1 MTFMTAKLSSD
12 FDYVAANVQKVR
24 EIIEQAAARSGRKPE
39 DIELMAVTKTMPA
52 QAVSAAFDCGITL
65 FGENR
70 VQELLDKLPELE
82 MTGRS
87 AHIIGHMQTNKVKYI
102 IDKVDMIQSLDSLHL
117 AQEIDRQAEKSKK
130 IMKVLIEVNIGRESS
145 KSGVMPE
152 ELSDFID
159 RVSVLSHIKICGL
172 MAIPPFDEDKE
183 KTRLYFK
190 QIRKLFID
198 NAVKKSDNIDM
209 NVLSMGMSSD
219 FAIAIEEGSTMIRVG
234 TSIFGKRN

>member
-1 MTFMTAKLSSD
+1 MTAKLSSD

-117 AQEIDRQAEKSKK
+117 AQEIDRQAEKAKK

-152 ELSDFID
+152 ELSGFID

>member
-1 MTFMTAKLSSD
+1 MTAKLSSD